1 MLCPYPGLHCPLL
14 CRIHV
19 VSGAFDLSGV
29 ATVALVVAGLDPLAR
44 LKEMPSN
51 FAENFDTCELTS
63 RVGTLDPHQV
73 PSEDVNA
80 HLVAQQGG
88 LHCLLVVCGVGCE
101 DVPLL
106 WDFLLRWM
114 QKSFPL
120 TVSAQ
125 LLPT

>member
-1 MLCPYPGLHCPLL
+1 
-14 CRIHV
+14 
-19 VSGAFDLSGV
+19 V
-29 ATVALVVAGLDPLAR
+29 AAVALVVAGLDPLAR
-44 LKEMPSN
+44 LEEMPSN
-51 FAENFDTCELTS
+51 FAENVNICELTS
-63 RVGTLDPHQV
+63 RVGTLDPHQI

-88 LHCLLVVCGVGCE
+88 LHCVLVVCGVGRK

-106 WDFLLRWM
+106 WDSLLWGM

>member
-1 MLCPYPGLHCPLL
+1 LPASLPDSRY
-14 CRIHV
+14 
-19 VSGAFDLSGV
+19 SGAFDLAGV
-29 ATVALVVAGLDPLAR
+29 AAVALVVAGLDPLAR
-44 LKEMPSN
+44 LEEMPSN
-51 FAENFDTCELTS
+51 FAENVNICELTS
-63 RVGTLDPHQV
+63 RVGTLDPHQI

-88 LHCLLVVCGVGCE
+88 LHCVLVVCGVGRK

-106 WDFLLRWM
+106 WDSLLWGM